1 MAGNFGI
8 RATVLPVFGIG
19 GGCTSVTSLVKPSGT
34 VVYQPKAKKAAK
46 QTFKV
51 TITNQSGLVQTVN
64 GLVTG
69 LGNAFTITSISP
81 TLPRTIKNGKKQSF
95 TVKTERAAGLGIAV
109 ATAPFFTINLSC
121 GVLTTAGLLAQPV
134 LFSSQG
140 IRVEVEGVGIE
151 SVQLQLFDLTGRQ
164 LLERTTEGTAL
175 SLPGADESGRL
186 LSNGVYLY
194 VVTAKDGAGN
204 VLRSVVRKLVIRR

>member
-1 MAGNFGI
+1 M
-8 RATVLPVFGIG
+8 LPVFGIG

-64 GLVTG
+64 GLVAG

-121 GVLTTAGLLAQPV
+121 GMLTTAGLLAQPV

-175 SLPGADESGRL
+175 TLPGADESGRL